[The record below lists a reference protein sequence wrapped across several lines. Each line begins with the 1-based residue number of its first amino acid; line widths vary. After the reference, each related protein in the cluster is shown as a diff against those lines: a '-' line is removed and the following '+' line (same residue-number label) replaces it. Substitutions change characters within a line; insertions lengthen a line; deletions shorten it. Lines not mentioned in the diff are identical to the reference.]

1 MRIRIS
7 TLDKGSLV
15 LRRHSVTGVR
25 GVEDDWTRSVGTV
38 RANSSVGGR
47 SDIFKRTSEG
57 QASVEWG
64 SSKPL
69 ITDPIIHEHSPSVS
83 HML

>member
-7 TLDKGSLV
+7 TLDKCSLV

-38 RANSSVGGR
+38 RANSSVGDR
-47 SDIFKRTSEG
+47 SDISKERLRGRLPWSG
-57 QASVEWG
+57 GLAS
-64 SSKPL
+64 
-69 ITDPIIHEHSPSVS
+69 H
-83 HML
+83 